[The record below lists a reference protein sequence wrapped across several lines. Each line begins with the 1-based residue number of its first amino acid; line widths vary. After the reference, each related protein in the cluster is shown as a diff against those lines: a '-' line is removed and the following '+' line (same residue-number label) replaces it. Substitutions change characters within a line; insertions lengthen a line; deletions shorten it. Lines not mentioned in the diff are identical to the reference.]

1 LGEVGFTLRYL
12 DMSHNHVE
20 HLDST
25 MFPDTPYLLGLNLG
39 HNKLTILPD
48 NVFTSLGGLVKL
60 DLSSNPLRAN
70 FKELFHYVQKLRHL
84 SLADTGLKVTPHLP
98 LPNLVTLNLSSN
110 SIEELSAAAVEGLER
125 LRSLYLN
132 ANRFVA
138 VPSQA
143 WPHMP
148 LLKTLDISK
157 NNIKVMLC
165 ASSAVIDSSLNKNFY
180 VPWYSQ
186 NTNTGIFIPFSSLTF
201 NNTEGC

>member
-1 LGEVGFTLRYL
+1 
-12 DMSHNHVE
+12 
-20 HLDST
+20 
-25 MFPDTPYLLGLNLG
+25 
-39 HNKLTILPD
+39 
-48 NVFTSLGGLVKL
+48 VFTSLGGLLKL

-98 LPNLVTLNLSSN
+98 LPNLVTLNLSCN
-110 SIEELSAAAVEGLER
+110 SIEELAAAAVEGLER

-157 NNIKVMLC
+157 NNIKVRLC
-165 ASSAVIDSSLNKNFY
+165 TSSTVLDWSLNKNFS
-180 VPWYSQ
+180 VPSYSQ
-186 NTNTGIFIPFSSLTF
+186 NSNTGILLLFSSLSC
-201 NNTEGC
+201 NIMYGLG